1 MGVTID
7 VVEILEH
14 FSISFTRRL
23 RPVRAAHQ
31 PDQQGSQLLGF
42 ENPLG
47 PTRATPT
54 AS

>member
-1 MGVTID
+1 MRVAVD

-14 FSISFTRRL
+14 FSISFARRL

-31 PDQQGSQLLGF
+31 SDQQPSQRLGF
-42 ENPLG
+42 ENSLG
-47 PTRATPT
+47 PTRATPA